1 MPLYLPK
8 VPPFLP
14 FHAVSVRRMRWRNLA
29 ASDRRRYMLLWN
41 RARRSELRA
50 FAVAERMGLW
60 LQSRMAGMRTT
71 PTSEQ

>member
-14 FHAVSVRRMRWRNLA
+14 FHAVSLRRRRWRNLQA
-29 ASDRRRYMLLWN
+29 PDRRRYMRLWN

-50 FAVAERMGLW
+50 FAVAERMGCW
-60 LQSRMAGMRTT
+60 LQARLANMRTT
-71 PTSEQ
+71 PTSER